1 MSSLFGLL
9 NTAQNGLAAQTAG
22 LDATGQNVANVNT
35 PGYSRVSANIET
47 TATGDTFAGSVQ
59 VSGVIRSFDQFTYG
73 SMLSEQGQ
81 SGAAD
86 ARSQTLQQTQSLVAP
101 TDGTIG
107 DQVNAF
113 FSSLS
118 ALANAPSD
126 PSSRSAVLASATS
139 LAQSISTTAAGL
151 SSQRGDLLT
160 QAQGVATQ
168 VNTQLKQIAELN
180 TQIASSQG
188 GGNQPTDLLD
198 QRDQLASQVS
208 TEMGAQVLVDSS
220 GNYTLLS
227 GGTALVS
234 DSSAATV
241 NVGLDA
247 TGNLKITSTQNT
259 DVTDITSN
267 VNTGTLGGLREARD
281 TDIPNYQSQLDQY
294 SYNLA
299 TKVNSVFSAGYG
311 LDGVTGRNLFVPPA
325 TASGAA
331 YGFAV
336 DPSVAGNPSAIAA
349 SSTASGLPGGN
360 DTAVA
365 LSGLSSQPLGSATS
379 PSTGFAAIAASVGND
394 VSSAQSEATLR
405 DDTVSQAQDLNQSA
419 SGVSIDQEE
428 TNLTSFQRA
437 YEASAQV
444 LQTASSLL
452 QDLMQIQ
459 IGA

>member
-1 MSSLFGLL
+1 MSTLFGLL
-9 NTAQNGLAAQTAG
+9 NIAQNGLAAQTAG

-35 PGYSRVSANIET
+35 PGYSRVTANLET

-59 VSGVIRSFDQFTYG
+59 VSGVVRSFDQFTYG
-73 SMLSEQGQ
+73 SLLSEQGQ

-86 ARSQTLQQTQSLVAP
+86 ARSQALQQTQTIVAP

-107 DQVNAF
+107 DQLNTF

-118 ALANAPSD
+118 ALQNAPSD
-126 PSSRSAVLASATS
+126 PSARSEVLSDATS

-151 SSQRGDLLT
+151 SGERADLLT

-168 VNTQLKQIAELN
+168 VNTQLQQIAQLN
-180 TQIASSQG
+180 QQIATSQG
-188 GGNQPTDLLD
+188 DAQQPTDLLD

-208 TEMGAQVLVDSS
+208 TEVGAQVLVDSS

-234 DSSAATV
+234 DSTASTLA
-241 NVGLDA
+241 VGLDA
-247 TGNLKITSTQNT
+247 SGNLKITSKQGT
-259 DVTDITSN
+259 DVTDITPA
-267 VNTGTLGGLREARD
+267 TTLGTLGGLRETRD
-281 TDIPNYQSQLDQY
+281 TDIPNYQSQLDQF

-299 TKVNSVFSAGYG
+299 TKVNSVFSSGYG
-311 LDGVTGRNLFVPPA
+311 LDGVTGRNLFVQPA
-325 TASGAA
+325 TAAGAA
-331 YGFAV
+331 YAFAV
-336 DPSVAGNPSAIAA
+336 DPSVANDPDAIAA
-349 SSTASGLPGGN
+349 SGTATGLPGGN

-365 LSGLSSQPLGSATS
+365 LAGLASQALGSSSTPSGAFAT
-379 PSTGFAAIAASVGND
+379 IAASVGND

-405 DDTVSQAQDLNQSA
+405 DDTVSQAQDLNDSA
-419 SGVSIDQEE
+419 SGVSLDQEE

-437 YEASAQV
+437 YEASSQV

-452 QDLMQIQ
+452 QDLLTIQ